1 MSYNA
6 SLASVPLS
14 EIERARAADPDTVI
28 DLDASL
34 VIECPH
40 DLTNVDLQPLGAV
53 LQAAIDLGQPLRN
66 DGWHPLRAPIVVDPE
81 TVMIRSRRLQ
91 EAWHIAKPELG
102 GMMAEMLGPGID
114 GVLALYAHA
123 TSRGES
129 VVSVLSAPDDPDRAA
144 KTLLPHLHSPADQP
158 NR

>member
-6 SLASVPLS
+6 SLASVAPA
-14 EIERARAADPDTVI
+14 EIQRVRAAGAGEAME
-28 DLDASL
+28 LDASL

-53 LQAAIDLGQPLRN
+53 LSAAIDLGQPLRN

-91 EAWHIAKPELG
+91 EAWHLAKPELG

-123 TSRGES
+123 TAQGES
-129 VVSVLSAPDDPDRAA
+129 VVSILSAPDDPERAA
-144 KTLLPHLHSPADQP
+144 KTLLPHLRVLSEG
-158 NR
+158 